1 MKILVALA
9 LLLVTAVPAQAKPI
23 FAEPEEGPDPRG
35 LTVSGDALA
44 RVKAPT
50 RLSERTITRAVDAAR
65 PTALTRA
72 IDKAHRRARALAEVA
87 GLTLGPALAVTD
99 RFPDLWDYPNPY
111 RYCNTPRPRRRLRCR
126 APDFAAASVRI
137 TFATAETSAVR
148 PATRA
153 VVASGNGG
161 VLVRPQRKTSAS
173 IRAALTRAQLAADPL
188 ALRDARHTA
197 AGVARAAALQRG
209 SLLALAEAPSRYFFP
224 NLIAGTYG
232 GPGRFCG
239 IVRRRPGDPGRR
251 RCRVPEMVS
260 ELRVTYAASPA
271 G

>member
-137 TFATAETSAVR
+137 TFATAETSAVTA
-148 PATRA
+148 ATIA
-153 VVASGNGG
+153 LVASGAGA
-161 VLVRPQRKTSAS
+161 VPVRARRQTSPS

-188 ALRDARHTA
+188 ALRVARQKA
-197 AGVARAAALQRG
+197 AAVARAAQLRIG
-209 SLLALAEAPSRYFFP
+209 SLFALAEEPALLFFP
-224 NLIAGTYG
+224 SLLSGTH

-239 IVRRRPGDPGRR
+239 IVRRRRDERGRR
-251 RCRVPEMVS
+251 RCFVPDVGS
-260 ELRVTYAASPA
+260 TVRVTYAARPNA
-271 G
+271 